1 MKSLVTI
8 KSADDYIDNLPEDT
22 RPFLEEVRAFIKS
35 QIPQS
40 AEETISYQVV
50 VYKYHG
56 MLVGFGI
63 HKTGC
68 SFFTMNSSLLQTMKG
83 DLLKVKYSG
92 TTLHLDRSEK
102 LPKTLL
108 KKIIKIRISEN
119 EKRAQAK
126 GKITTTQKTKQSKTA
141 KK

>member
-8 KSADDYIDNLPEDT
+8 KTADDYIDNQPEEA
-22 RPFLEEVRAFIKS
+22 RPFLEEVRGFIKS
-35 QIPQS
+35 QIPKS

-50 VYKYHG
+50 AYKYHG

-68 SFFTMNSSLLQTMKG
+68 SFFTMNASLLSKMKD
-83 DLLKVKYSG
+83 DLSKIKYSG
-92 TTLHLDRSEK
+92 TTLHLGRTEK
-102 LPKTLL
+102 LPKALL
-108 KKIIKIRISEN
+108 RKIIKIRISEN

-126 GKITTTQKTKQSKTA
+126 GRIATTQKTKQSKTV